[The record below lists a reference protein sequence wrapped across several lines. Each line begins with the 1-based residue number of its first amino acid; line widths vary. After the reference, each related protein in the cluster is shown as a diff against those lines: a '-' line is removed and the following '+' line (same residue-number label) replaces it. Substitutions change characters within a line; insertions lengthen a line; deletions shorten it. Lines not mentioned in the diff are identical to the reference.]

1 MYTKITDNGYILA
14 VSATATDG
22 VEITEQEY
30 NAILTALHNRLQS
43 KDGFALMLKDST
55 LEWEYVA
62 IEPEPLTDEEAL
74 TRYANELTGADD
86 PDLISAAETMIT
98 KLSKEES

>member
-1 MYTKITDNGYILA
+1 MVKLVENGYILA

-62 IEPEPLTDEEAL
+62 IEPEPLTDEETL
-74 TRYANELTGADD
+74 TRCANTLTGADVPD
-86 PDLISAAETMIT
+86 PVSAEETTIT
-98 KLSKEES
+98 VRIKED

>member
-1 MYTKITDNGYILA
+1 MVKLVENGYILA

-30 NAILTALHNRLQS
+30 NAILTSLHNRPQL
-43 KDGFALMLKDST
+43 KDGFALMLKDGT
-55 LEWEYVA
+55 LEWEYTP

-74 TRYANELTGADD
+74 TCYANMLTGASDQT
-86 PDLISAAETMIT
+86 LVEAAETLIEQRI
-98 KLSKEES
+98 KED